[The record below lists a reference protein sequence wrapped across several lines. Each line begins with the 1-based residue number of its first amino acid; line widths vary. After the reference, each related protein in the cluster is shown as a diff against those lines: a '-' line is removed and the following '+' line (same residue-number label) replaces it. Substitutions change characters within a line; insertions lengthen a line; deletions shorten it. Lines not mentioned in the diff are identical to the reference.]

1 MRRLFLKAFLLLLP
15 FAVILGIIEV
25 RLRQIPN
32 SYAATKTELDKKQ
45 AEIEVLV
52 TGASHAM
59 NGVTPEALSRPAF
72 NIANGSQSLHYD
84 TELVMKYADSMPKL
98 KLVVFAISY
107 HSLEY
112 KLSNSIERWR
122 SGFYRQVYGI
132 PGEDGDGGFQ
142 LTDYSYIALY
152 TPKEAFR
159 QALGSFTGVN
169 VVNASGETAGDK
181 TAMGEVSDDFGRR
194 RVQLHETQMRPID
207 IAANVSALERACTRL
222 EQKNVAVVFITIPAH
237 RTYYQRINQDNYQ
250 RMQETTKNIAGKC
263 HAPYLNY
270 LYDQRFADDDFVNSD
285 HLNEKG
291 AAKFTKVLDGDV
303 VKKYLGR

>member
-15 FAVILGIIEV
+15 FAVILAIIEV

-32 SYAATKTELDKKQ
+32 SYAAAKTELDRKQ
-45 AEIEVLV
+45 AEVEILV
-52 TGASHAM
+52 TGASHAL
-59 NGVTPEALSRPAF
+59 NGVTAEALSRPAF

-159 QALGSFTGVN
+159 QALGSLKGGN
-169 VVNASGETAGDK
+169 VVNASGERAIDK
-181 TAMGEVSDDFGRR
+181 TEMEVSDDFGRR

-207 IAANVSALERACTRL
+207 IAGNVSALERACTRL
-222 EQKNVAVVFITIPAH
+222 AQKNVAVVFITIPAH
-237 RTYYQRINQDNYQ
+237 RTYYQGINQGNYQ
-250 RMQETTKNIAGKC
+250 RMQETTKSIAGKC
-263 HAPYLNY
+263 LAPYLNY
-270 LYDQRFADDDFVNSD
+270 LHDQRFAEDDFINSD

-291 AAKFTKVLDGDV
+291 ALKFTKILDEDV
-303 VKKYLGR
+303 VKKYQGR

>member
-1 MRRLFLKAFLLLLP
+1 MRRLFFKAFLLLLP
-15 FAVILGIIEV
+15 FAVILAIIEV

-32 SYAATKTELDKKQ
+32 SYAAAKSELDRKQ
-45 AEIEVLV
+45 AEVEILV
-52 TGASHAM
+52 TGASHAL
-59 NGVTPEALSRPAF
+59 NGVAPEALGRPAF

-122 SGFYRQVYGI
+122 SGFYKQVYGV

-152 TPKEAFR
+152 TPKEAFKR
-159 QALGSFTGVN
+159 ALGSFAGGN
-169 VVNASGETAGDK
+169 AVNASNETAISREE
-181 TAMGEVSDDFGRR
+181 MEVSDDFGRR

-207 IAANVSALERACTRL
+207 IAANLSALERACARL

-250 RMQETTKNIAGKC
+250 RMQETIKKTAGKC
-263 HAPYLNY
+263 HAPYLNH
-270 LYDQRFADDDFVNSD
+270 LYDQRFDGADFLNSD

-291 AAKFTKVLDGDV
+291 ALKFTKILDEDV

>member
-15 FAVILGIIEV
+15 FAVILAFIEV
-25 RLRQIPN
+25 RLRQLPN
-32 SYAATKTELDKKQ
+32 SYAATKSELDKKQ
-45 AEIEVLV
+45 AEVEILV

-72 NIANGSQSLHYD
+72 NIANGSQSVHYD
-84 TELVMKYADSMPKL
+84 TELVMKYAESMPKL

-132 PGEDGDGGFQ
+132 PGEDGDSRFQ

-159 QALGSFTGVN
+159 QALGPLAGVN
-169 VVNASGETAGDK
+169 VVNASGERAINK
-181 TAMGEVSDDFGRR
+181 TEMEVSDDFGRR
-194 RVQLHETQMRPID
+194 RVKLHETQMRPID
-207 IAANVSALERACTRL
+207 IADNVSALERACTRL
-222 EQKNVAVVFITIPAH
+222 EEKKVAVIFITIPAH
-237 RTYYQRINQDNYQ
+237 RSYYQWINQDNYQ
-250 RMQETTKNIAGKC
+250 RMQQTMNQIAGNC
-263 HAPYLNY
+263 RAPYMNY
-270 LYDQRFADDDFVNSD
+270 FYDKRFADDDFVNSD

-291 AAKFTKVLDGDV
+291 AAKFTKILDEDV